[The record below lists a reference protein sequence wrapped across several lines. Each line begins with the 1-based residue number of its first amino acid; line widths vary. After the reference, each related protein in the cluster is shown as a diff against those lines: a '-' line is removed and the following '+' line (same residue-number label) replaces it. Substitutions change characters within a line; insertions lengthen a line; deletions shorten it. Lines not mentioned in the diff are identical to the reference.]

1 MIEIVGIQ
9 MINLK
14 DHSQNLKQ
22 LDLRDKKE
30 KAFKIN
36 MEIHEIMNSFIYWIV
51 LYNTL
56 PTFGLVVELSREQIR
71 KEIYFHRSLHIGLDD
86 ILNRNSDIKGKDV
99 EFSYEKCGLVLEERG
114 GQCRK
119 FKKYRTFSKV
129 SHWHSMRRML
139 SHFMRVQIKFPEE
152 YCSRLHST
160 KLFSLKNYFKDHPQG

>member
-71 KEIYFHRSLHIGLDD
+71 KEISFHRSLHIGLDD
-86 ILNRNSDIKGKDV
+86 ILNRSSNVKGKDV
-99 EFSYEKCGLVLEERG
+99 
-114 GQCRK
+114 
-119 FKKYRTFSKV
+119 
-129 SHWHSMRRML
+129 
-139 SHFMRVQIKFPEE
+139 
-152 YCSRLHST
+152 
-160 KLFSLKNYFKDHPQG
+160 